1 VSGGDSDGDNDGH
14 DEGNSLSDHEG
25 EIDYDSDDLNNKI
38 SVSKSQVSFR
48 A

>member
-38 SVSKSQVSFR
+38 SVWKSQVSFR